1 MTSISDPSIFQRIKN
16 GDENAFSSLFNT
28 YYAPLCQFAVSY
40 LKDTDQAR
48 SLVQQLFVD
57 IWQKRDRI
65 KVEISVKSY
74 LYHSVKNRCIDILRR
89 SSRSEELSAITAGE
103 ASVPFRDLIEEAEL
117 TERISRAID
126 RLPPRCREIFI
137 LCRSMNL
144 KYSEIA
150 RQLDISVKTV
160 EMQMGIA
167 LKRLRRE
174 LSEK

>member
-40 LKDTDQAR
+40 LKDTDQVR
-48 SLVQQLFVD
+48 SMVQQLFVD

-89 SSRSEELSAITAGE
+89 SRKNEELSAITAAE

-117 TERISRAID
+117 TECISRAID
-126 RLPPRCREIFI
+126 NLPPRCREIFI

-174 LSEK
+174 LTER

>member
-103 ASVPFRDLIEEAEL
+103 ASVPFRE
-117 TERISRAID
+117 D
-126 RLPPRCREIFI
+126 R
-137 LCRSMNL
+137 
-144 KYSEIA
+144 K
-150 RQLDISVKTV
+150 SVV
-160 EMQMGIA
+160 
-167 LKRLRRE
+167 
-174 LSEK
+174 